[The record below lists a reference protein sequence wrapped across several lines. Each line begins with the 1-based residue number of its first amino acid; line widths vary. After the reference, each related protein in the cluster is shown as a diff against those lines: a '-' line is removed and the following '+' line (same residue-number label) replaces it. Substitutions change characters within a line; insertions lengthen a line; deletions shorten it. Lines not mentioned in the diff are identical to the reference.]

1 MLKEYLDLVR
11 EFIYKFF
18 VDKDLCWLRSVA
30 AGATI
35 HINERV
41 SRTIKEKNV
50 QLITLTEK
58 NGKYI
63 LSFERVPTKWV
74 SWLPF
79 YAVKWRM
86 LEFLDLTN
94 EVEKS
99 LIPQNKVI
107 NIEDK
112 RLIRIFKSAYS
123 MALKVAPLK
132 IDDCYASYIK
142 ALKKILNHK

>member
-1 MLKEYLDLVR
+1 MLKEYLNLVHD
-11 EFIYKFF
+11 FIYKFF
-18 VDKDLCWLRSVA
+18 VDKDLCWLRSIA
-30 AGATI
+30 AGTTI
-35 HINERV
+35 HINDRV
-41 SRTIKEKNV
+41 SQNIKEKNV

-63 LSFERVPTKWV
+63 LSFERVPTRWV

-79 YAVKWRM
+79 YTVKWRM

-99 LIPQNKVI
+99 LMPQTKLI

-132 IDDCYASYIK
+132 TDECYVSYIK
-142 ALKKILNHK
+142 SLRKIL

>member
-1 MLKEYLDLVR
+1 MLKEYLNLVHD
-11 EFIYKFF
+11 FIYKFF
-18 VDKDLCWLRSVA
+18 VDEDLCWLRSIA
-30 AGATI
+30 AGTTI
-35 HINERV
+35 HINDRV
-41 SRTIKEKNV
+41 SQTIKEKNV

-63 LSFERVPTKWV
+63 LSFERVPTRWV

-79 YAVKWRM
+79 YTVKWRM

-99 LIPQNKVI
+99 LMPQTKLI

-132 IDDCYASYIK
+132 TDECYVSYIK
-142 ALKKILNHK
+142 SLRKIL